1 MNPPGGAE
9 AVGAMWYRPILKTA
23 SCQKPDNWQ
32 SAVDAVNYAVVVS
45 GEAAGGLSIRV
56 SSGGEV
62 IGEQPAQAGL
72 NYATVTGVRTGSQ
85 RVELVRD
92 GNVVLTAAS
101 VVDVVET
108 NQDCFFNFH
117 VVGLE

>member
-1 MNPPGGAE
+1 MTPLNGAE
-9 AVGAMWYRPILKTA
+9 ATGSMWYRPILKTA

-45 GEAAGGLSIRV
+45 AEAASGLTIRV
-56 SSGGEV
+56 TSGGEV
-62 IGEQPAQAGL
+62 IGEQAAQAGL
-72 NYATVTGVRTGSQ
+72 NYGSVTGIKTGAQ

-92 GNVVLTAAS
+92 GNAVLTAAS
-101 VVDVVET
+101 VVDVTET
-108 NQDCFFNFH
+108 NEDCFFNFH